1 MSDDPFADPADSDR
15 TMIRP
20 MPGGARRPTA
30 PVQDYAP
37 AARAAPPPSLDM
49 VAVPSIGISKL
60 VAIAAPLLAAAIR
73 IAGGRGGR
81 NPDPDLLRR
90 GMVDEVRRF
99 EKNALATGMD
109 TRPLRAARYALCATI
124 DDIVLST
131 PWGAASSWSQQS
143 LTSIFHTEVTGG
155 ERFFDIL
162 EQMQKD
168 LGHNGEV
175 VELMYL
181 CTSLGFE
188 GRYRIMPRG
197 VAALTE
203 LRDSVYR
210 VIRNRRGEFERD
222 LSPHW
227 RGIDS
232 GFRPLSQ
239 RVPLW
244 AIALGTVTVALLIYL
259 AFNFAL
265 SGNSD
270 VAYAEI
276 YGLPPQGTPAV
287 VRATVVAPP
296 PPPLLPTTAPTRPGE
311 PPRPTL
317 TSKLRQFLAP
327 EIKEGLVTVLEDAQS
342 VTVRLTNRNMFGS
355 GEATL
360 NSSYNNILARIGSA
374 LQDETGDIQINGYTD
389 NQPIH
394 TARFP
399 SNFQLSQAR
408 ADAVARLITEKL
420 SDPKRVHA
428 VGKADADP
436 LAPNTTPDGRQQNR
450 RTEIVLTRT
459 DNAP

>member
-1 MSDDPFADPADSDR
+1 MSDDPFAEPTDSDR

-20 MPGGARRPTA
+20 RPGGAR
-30 PVQDYAP
+30 
-37 AARAAPPPSLDM
+37 AAAVPPPLAQSVKLGPTPDLT
-49 VAVPSIGISKL
+49 AVPSIGTNPL

-73 IAGGRGGR
+73 IAGGRGSR

-90 GMVDEVRRF
+90 GMVTEVRNF
-99 EKNALATGMD
+99 EKNALATGLD
-109 TRPLRAARYALCATI
+109 TRALRAARYALCATI
-124 DDIVLST
+124 DDLVLST

-143 LTSIFHTEVTGG
+143 LTSIFHTEVSGG
-155 ERFFDIL
+155 DRFFDIL

-188 GRYRIMPRG
+188 GRYRVMPRG
-197 VAALTE
+197 VAALNE

-210 VIRNRRGEFERD
+210 LIRNRRGEFERE

-227 RGIDS
+227 RGS
-232 GFRPLSQ
+232 ETGHRPLSQ
-239 RVPLW
+239 RLPLW
-244 AIALGTVTVALLIYL
+244 AIGLGTVVIGAVIYI
-259 AFNFAL
+259 AFNFSLA
-265 SGNSD
+265 GTSD
-270 VAYAEI
+270 IAFAEM
-276 YGLPPQGTPAV
+276 YGLPPHGSPVIPRVAV
-287 VRATVVAPP
+287 ARPP
-296 PPPLLPTTAPTRPGE
+296 PPPPAAAAPSSFST
-311 PPRPTL
+311 
-317 TSKLRQFLAP
+317 KLHQFLAP
-327 EIKEGLVTVLEDAQS
+327 EIKAGLVVVLEDAQS

-360 NSSYNNILARIGSA
+360 NSGYDPLLARIGTA
-374 LQDETGDIQINGYTD
+374 LQDEQGPVTVNGYTD

-399 SNFQLSQAR
+399 SNFELSQAR
-408 ADAVARLITEKL
+408 ADAVARMIAAKL
-420 SDPKRVHA
+420 SDPKRVQA

-459 DNAP
+459 VDSP